1 MDSDEKIK
9 ETVQRNPK
17 TIFLN
22 KVIEEYGCINGL
34 GQRDI
39 DFLLN
44 GTSFEWEEKGFL
56 WPELK

>member
-9 ETVQRNPK
+9 ELVQRNPK
-17 TIFLN
+17 TIVLN
-22 KVIEEYGCINGL
+22 KVIEEYVCINGL
-34 GQRDI
+34 GQGDI
-39 DFLLN
+39 DLLLN